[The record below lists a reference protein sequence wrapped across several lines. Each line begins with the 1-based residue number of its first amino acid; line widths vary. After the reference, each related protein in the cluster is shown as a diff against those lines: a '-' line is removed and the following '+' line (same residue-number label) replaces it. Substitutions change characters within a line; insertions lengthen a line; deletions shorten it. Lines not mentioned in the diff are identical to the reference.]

1 MIAGYSRRMSVK
13 TTLCG
18 ALLCAVAHASLAA
31 EPPEHIPSAAVTLE
45 QTQELIQNQSLFQRA
60 TRGAGGLIDSGL
72 QYLGIRYRFGG
83 SSAETGFD
91 CSGLVRHVF
100 MEALGLNLPRTARE
114 MANVGERVQPSE
126 LKPGDLVFFNTM
138 RKTFSHVGIYVGN
151 DQFLHSP
158 SAGGKVRVESM
169 SQDYWRTRFN
179 GARRMVEQR
188 ESATSD
194 VQVR

>member
-1 MIAGYSRRMSVK
+1 MEQAPEATSSDS
-13 TTLCG
+13 
-18 ALLCAVAHASLAA
+18 LL
-31 EPPEHIPSAAVTLE
+31 T
-45 QTQELIQNQSLFQRA
+45 RA
-60 TRGAGGLIDSGL
+60 TRSAGSLMDSGL

-83 SSAETGFD
+83 NSAETGFD

-114 MANVGERVQPSE
+114 MSQVGERVQPSE

-169 SQDYWRTRFN
+169 SQDYWRKRFN
-179 GARRMVEQR
+179 GARRLVDQ
-188 ESATSD
+188 SD
-194 VQVR
+194 TAEMETKLR